1 MFVRNSECYSLQI
14 IIEEKLGILNEYII
28 DLFEICFSFD
38 IFEIC
43 FYMYLAFLRVK
54 RNHINMLEVIKS
66 INTLMALL

>member
-28 DLFEICFSFD
+28 DLLEICFSFD